1 MRLHT
6 KGSEDSL
13 LLRKTGPLEIGGQK
27 GPSPPLR
34 FWAEIKAKPFPLKK
48 FPRIFRQSY
57 GPENGVGVAVFEGT
71 TQYSIRDEKF
81 PIIFHMLRIN

>member
-13 LLRKTGPLEIGGQK
+13 LLRKTGPLEIGGAE
-27 GPSPPLR
+27 GALTPLR
-34 FWAEIKAKPFPLKK
+34 FWAGIEAKSSPLKD
-48 FPRIFRQSY
+48 FPQIFRQSY
-57 GPENGVGVAVFEGT
+57 GLENGVGVAVFEGT